1 MQLFLIRHTTP
12 QITAGLCYGQSD
24 IDVAASFIQE
34 SNAVKSKLNQLKH
47 NGLEIHALYSSP
59 LQRCT
64 KLAHA
69 LNAEL
74 NLEDVKQDHR
84 LKELNF
90 GDWELQAWDDIPREA
105 FDIWADDYANLA
117 PPKGETFGELHA
129 RAKHFIAERIEHSP
143 DHNIVVVTHGG
154 MIRAMLAE
162 VLQIPLKRLF
172 RFQIDCGSVTQLA
185 FGSTSADVPRIVSM
199 NS

>member
-12 QITAGLCYGQSD
+12 QVTAGLCYGQSD
-24 IDVAASFIQE
+24 IDVTASFNEELTSIV
-34 SNAVKSKLNQLKH
+34 AKLNALKLS
-47 NGLEIHALYSSP
+47 GIEWHAIASSP

-69 LNAEL
+69 LNTTL
-74 NLEDVKQDHR
+74 DLGVINEDAR
-84 LKELNF
+84 LMELNF
-90 GDWELQAWDDIPREA
+90 GDWELQAWDAIPRAE

-117 PPKGETFGELHA
+117 PPNGETFAELHE
-129 RAKHFIAERIEHSP
+129 RAKSFIAEISEHSP
-143 DHNIVVVTHGG
+143 QHNIVVITHGG

-172 RFQIDCGSVTQLA
+172 RFQIDYGSVTQLA
-185 FGSTSADVPRIVSM
+185 FDGAVPRIVKV
-199 NS
+199 NG

>member
-24 IDVAASFIQE
+24 IDVAASFNEEQLQVI
-34 SNAVKSKLNQLKH
+34 NKLSALKQGGVELH
-47 NGLEIHALYSSP
+47 TIISSP

-69 LNAEL
+69 I
-74 NLEDVKQDHR
+74 NLALDFGEVSEDKR
-84 LKELNF
+84 LMELNF
-90 GDWELQAWDDIPREA
+90 GDWELQAWDAIPRTA

-117 PPKGETFGELHA
+117 PPNGETFGELHL
-129 RAKHFIAERIEHSP
+129 RAKSFIADVSHHSP
-143 DHNIVVVTHGG
+143 NANIVVVTHGG

-172 RFQIDCGSVTQLA
+172 RFQVDCGSITQLA
-185 FGSTSADVPRIVSM
+185 FKGDVPSIVKV
-199 NS
+199 NI

>member
-12 QITAGLCYGQSD
+12 QVSAGLCYGQSD
-24 IDVAASFIQE
+24 IDVTASFSEELI
-34 SNAVKSKLNQLKH
+34 SIAAKLDTLKL
-47 NGLEIHALYSSP
+47 GGVELHAIASSP

-69 LNAEL
+69 LNAKLDLGNINE
-74 NLEDVKQDHR
+74 DHR

-90 GDWELQAWDDIPREA
+90 GDWELQAWDAIPRA
-105 FDIWADDYANLA
+105 DFDIWADDYANLA
-117 PPKGETFGELHA
+117 PPNGETFAELHE
-129 RAKHFIAERIEHSP
+129 RAKSFIAEMSEESP
-143 DHNIVVVTHGG
+143 QHNVVVVTHGG

-172 RFQIDCGSVTQLA
+172 RFQIDYGSVTQLA
-185 FGSTSADVPRIVSM
+185 FDGALPRIVKV
-199 NS
+199 NG

>member
-12 QITAGLCYGQSD
+12 LITAGLCYGQSD
-24 IDVAASFIQE
+24 IDVAASFNEEQLQVV
-34 SNAVKSKLNQLKH
+34 NKLNALNQ
-47 NGLEIHALYSSP
+47 GGIEMHAIVSSP

-64 KLAHA
+64 KLAYA
-69 LNAEL
+69 LNSSLALPMVNE
-74 NLEDVKQDHR
+74 DHR
-84 LKELNF
+84 LMELNF
-90 GDWELQAWDDIPREA
+90 GDWELQAWDAIPRIE

-117 PPKGETFGELHA
+117 PPNGETFGTLHL
-129 RAKHFIAERIEHSP
+129 RAQNFIADAKQRLP
-143 DHNIVVVTHGG
+143 DANIVVVTHGG

-172 RFQIDCGSVTQLA
+172 RFQVDCGSITQLA
-185 FGSTSADVPRIVSM
+185 FNGDVPNIVRV

>member
-12 QITAGLCYGQSD
+12 LITAGLCYGQSD
-24 IDVAASFIQE
+24 IDVAASFNEEQLQVV
-34 SNAVKSKLNQLKH
+34 NKLNALNQ
-47 NGLEIHALYSSP
+47 GGVEMHAIVSSP

-64 KLAHA
+64 KLAYA
-69 LNAEL
+69 LNSSLALPMVNE
-74 NLEDVKQDHR
+74 DHR
-84 LKELNF
+84 LMELNF
-90 GDWELQAWDDIPREA
+90 GDWELQAWDAIPRIE

-117 PPKGETFGELHA
+117 PPNGESFGTLHL
-129 RAKHFIAERIEHSP
+129 RAQSFIADAKQRLP
-143 DHNIVVVTHGG
+143 DANIVVVTHGG

-172 RFQIDCGSVTQLA
+172 RFQVDCGSITQLA
-185 FGSTSADVPRIVSM
+185 FNGDVPSIVRV

>member
-12 QITAGLCYGQSD
+12 QVKAGLCYGQSD
-24 IDVAASFIQE
+24 IDVTASFSEELNDIGAKLD
-34 SNAVKSKLNQLKH
+34 SIKSSGVEL
-47 NGLEIHALYSSP
+47 HAMVTSP
-59 LQRCT
+59 LQRCV

-69 LNAEL
+69 LNLKLVLGEI
-74 NLEDVKQDHR
+74 LEDHR

-90 GDWELQAWDDIPREA
+90 GDWELQAWDAIPRTE

-117 PPKGETFGELHA
+117 PPNGETFAELHE
-129 RAKHFIAERIEHSP
+129 RAKSFIAELSEHSQP
-143 DHNIVVVTHGG
+143 HNIVVVTHGG

-172 RFQIDCGSVTQLA
+172 RFQIDYGSVTHLA
-185 FGSTSADVPRIVSM
+185 FDGAVPRIVKV

>member
-24 IDVAASFIQE
+24 IDVAASFNEEQLQVT
-34 SNAVKSKLNQLKH
+34 AKLNALKQSGVELH
-47 NGLEIHALYSSP
+47 SIISSP

-69 LNAEL
+69 LNSTLAFAEVT
-74 NLEDVKQDHR
+74 EDNR
-84 LKELNF
+84 LMELNF
-90 GDWELQAWDDIPREA
+90 GDWELQAWDAIPRAE

-117 PPKGETFGELHA
+117 PPNGETFGELHL
-129 RAKHFIAERIEHSP
+129 RAQSFISDVSHHSP
-143 DHNIVVVTHGG
+143 DANIVVVTHGG

-172 RFQIDCGSVTQLA
+172 RFQVDCGSITQLA
-185 FGSTSADVPRIVSM
+185 FKGDVPSIVRV
-199 NS
+199 NC

>member
-12 QITAGLCYGQSD
+12 QVSVGLCYGQSD
-24 IDVAASFIQE
+24 IDVATSFNEELTAIT
-34 SNAVKSKLNQLKH
+34 AKLDVIKLSGVELH
-47 NGLEIHALYSSP
+47 MIASSP

-69 LNAEL
+69 LNVVL
-74 NLEDVKQDHR
+74 DLGIINEDNR
-84 LKELNF
+84 LMELNF
-90 GDWELQAWDDIPREA
+90 GDWELQAWDAIPRVE
-105 FDIWADDYANLA
+105 FDIWANDYANVA
-117 PPKGETFGELHA
+117 PPNGETFSQLHE
-129 RAKHFIAERIEHSP
+129 RAKSFIAEVNEHSAQQ
-143 DHNIVVVTHGG
+143 NVVVITHGG

-185 FGSTSADVPRIVSM
+185 FDGVVPRIISV
-199 NS
+199 NH

>member
-1 MQLFLIRHTTP
+1 LQLFLIRHTTP
-12 QITAGLCYGQSD
+12 RITAGLCYGQSD
-24 IDVAASFIQE
+24 IDVAASFNEEQLQVI
-34 SNAVKSKLNQLKH
+34 NKLNVLKQS
-47 NGLEIHALYSSP
+47 GVVIHAIESSP

-69 LNAEL
+69 LNSSLALPMVNE
-74 NLEDVKQDHR
+74 DHR
-84 LKELNF
+84 LMELNF
-90 GDWELQAWDDIPREA
+90 GDWELQAWDEIPRTE

-117 PPKGETFGELHA
+117 PPNGETFGALHI
-129 RAKHFIAERIEHSP
+129 RAQSFIADANQRLP
-143 DHNIVVVTHGG
+143 DANIVVVTHGG

-172 RFQIDCGSVTQLA
+172 RFQVDCGSITQLA
-185 FGSTSADVPRIVSM
+185 FNGDMPSIIRV

>member
-12 QITAGLCYGQSD
+12 QVSAGLCYGQSD
-24 IDVAASFIQE
+24 IDVAASFNEELIVI
-34 SNAVKSKLNQLKH
+34 AAKLDSLKLS
-47 NGLEIHALYSSP
+47 GVELHAISSSP
-59 LQRCT
+59 LQRCV

-69 LNAEL
+69 LNVKLEL
-74 NLEDVKQDHR
+74 GGIQEDHR

-90 GDWELQAWDDIPREA
+90 GDWELQAWDAIPRTE

-117 PPKGETFGELHA
+117 PPNGETFAELHE
-129 RAKHFIAERIEHSP
+129 RAKSFITEVSEYSP
-143 DHNIVVVTHGG
+143 LHNIVVVTHGG

-172 RFQIDCGSVTQLA
+172 RFQIDYGSVTQLA
-185 FGSTSADVPRIVSM
+185 FDGAVPRIIKV